1 MSIDLLISPSH
12 THMHTCLFTN
22 NQYILDSKSA
32 SHIQAKDII
41 SNSTEVEVTSA
52 RDEGKNAVEK
62 ADDGSCDDSSS
73 DDEL

>member
-1 MSIDLLISPSH
+1 M
-12 THMHTCLFTN
+12 
-22 NQYILDSKSA
+22 
-32 SHIQAKDII
+32 QAKDVI